1 MQTARWLSNAER
13 NEAWGGSK
21 HKWLVPFQ
29 SAITTQS
36 TQRIEIRT
44 SLLLMVFSKGLDNK
58 PCGFSQGWQDRYLLD
73 LGKESQAYRKG
84 AKYAKS
90 KSRAKSSCAD

>member
-1 MQTARWLSNAER
+1 M
-13 NEAWGGSK
+13 
-21 HKWLVPFQ
+21 
-29 SAITTQS
+29 I
-36 TQRIEIRT
+36 
-44 SLLLMVFSKGLDNK
+44 FSKGLDDK